1 MAVVVSKPAALNPQV
16 PYRLQSQDKN
26 GAIFFFF
33 FSTLEFP
40 ENTAENQA
48 ITCMCV
54 YRFFSLL

>member
-26 GAIFFFF
+26 GAFFFF
-33 FSTLEFP
+33 LP

-54 YRFFSLL
+54 YSFFFFSLL